1 MPNAELYDNFE
12 TILQDGL
19 VKVCQGAGFLK
30 EGLLESPDLENKWN
44 DYIKDY
50 IADAVANY
58 NEYPEAALAWA
69 GFLGMGVANAWD
81 KNWDKNKDMPYTFY
95 YGKRKW
101 DDMDEHILYEFI
113 GLTKEQGKH
122 VSELLD
128 SCALAC
134 LGLIRHQGIESQTAD
149 GFYCLARAYTVF
161 YRVGAALELE
171 RLAYKKVMVS

>member
-1 MPNAELYDNFE
+1 MNTKLYDEFE
-12 TILQDGL
+12 NTLQDGL

-30 EGLLESPDLENKWN
+30 EGLLESEDLENKWN

-50 IADAVANY
+50 IADAVANF
-58 NEYPEAALAWA
+58 NDYPEAALAWA

-81 KNWDKNKDMPYTFY
+81 KNWEKYSSYPYSFY

-113 GLTKEQGKH
+113 GLTPEQGKTF
-122 VSELLD
+122 SELLD

-134 LGLIRHQGIESQTAD
+134 LGLIRHQGIEAQTAD

-161 YRVGAALELE
+161 FRIGAALELE
-171 RLAYKKVMVS
+171 RLAYKKVLVN